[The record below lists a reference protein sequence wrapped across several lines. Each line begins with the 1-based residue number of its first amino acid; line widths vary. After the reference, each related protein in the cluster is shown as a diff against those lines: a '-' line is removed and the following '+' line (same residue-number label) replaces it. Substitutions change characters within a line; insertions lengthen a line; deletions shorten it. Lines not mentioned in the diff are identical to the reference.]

1 MGHPCGM
8 SDELGG
14 SVQREGELAWKFG
27 QSCLNQ
33 WINGLLGCG
42 DGGQGGHVVKRDFIG
57 LVEHG
62 SGMRVVGMT
71 GGNININNG
80 VSANVVMPHV

>member
-1 MGHPCGM
+1 M
-8 SDELGG
+8 
-14 SVQREGELAWKFG
+14 
-27 QSCLNQ
+27 
-33 WINGLLGCG
+33 
-42 DGGQGGHVVKRDFIG
+42 VKRDVIG

-80 VSANVVMPHV
+80 VSANLVMPYV

>member
-1 MGHPCGM
+1 M
-8 SDELGG
+8 
-14 SVQREGELAWKFG
+14 
-27 QSCLNQ
+27 
-33 WINGLLGCG
+33 
-42 DGGQGGHVVKRDFIG
+42 VKRDVIR

-71 GGNININNG
+71 GGNVNINNR

>member
-1 MGHPCGM
+1 M
-8 SDELGG
+8 
-14 SVQREGELAWKFG
+14 
-27 QSCLNQ
+27 
-33 WINGLLGCG
+33 
-42 DGGQGGHVVKRDFIG
+42 VKRDVIR

-80 VSANVVMPHV
+80 VSTNLITPRV